1 LRLRRFTLGS
11 TALAFLLL
19 AGGVAFAQQQ
29 VDCQGGFGAAR
40 AEYEKYGKAVE
51 AANKRKASAQ
61 EACGLFKSLVGA
73 QGKML
78 KFLKDNQTACNV
90 PDDVLKNLGA
100 SVAKTTAVKTQVCT
114 IAANGGGTRPPSA
127 GLSGAINIT
136 GEVGGPPP
144 ESTSGGGLFD
154 TINGNILQR

>member
-1 LRLRRFTLGS
+1 MQLHRFSLGS
-11 TALAFLLL
+11 VALAFLLL
-19 AGGVAFAQQQ
+19 AGGTAVAQQQ
-29 VDCQGGFGAAR
+29 ADCQGGFGAAR
-40 AEYEKYGKAVE
+40 AEYEKRGKAVE

-61 EACGLFKSLVGA
+61 EACGLFKSLVEA

-78 KFLKDNQTACNV
+78 KYLKDNKVACNV
-90 PDDVLKNLGA
+90 PDDILKNLSG
-100 SVAKTTAVKTQVCT
+100 SLAKTVAVKNQVCT
-114 IAANGGGTRPPSA
+114 IAAKGGGERPPSA

>member
-1 LRLRRFTLGS
+1 MQLRRFTLGS
-11 TALAFLLL
+11 TALAFLLV
-19 AGGVAFAQQQ
+19 AGGAAFAQQQ
-29 VDCQGGFGAAR
+29 VDCQGGFSAAR
-40 AEYEKYGKAVE
+40 AEYEKRGKAVE

-61 EACGLFKSLVGA
+61 EACALFKPLTEA

-90 PDDVLKNLGA
+90 PDDIMKNLSG
-100 SVAKTTAVKTQVCT
+100 SLAKTVAVKNQVCA
-114 IAANGGGTRPPSA
+114 IAAKGGGERPPSA